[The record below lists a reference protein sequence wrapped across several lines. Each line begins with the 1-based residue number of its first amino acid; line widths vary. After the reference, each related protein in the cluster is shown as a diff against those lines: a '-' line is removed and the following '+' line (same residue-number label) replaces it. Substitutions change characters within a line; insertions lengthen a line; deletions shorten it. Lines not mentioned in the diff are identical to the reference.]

1 MLRYLGASFAFSA
14 ALLLGT
20 VLGASSPVASARA
33 DVLHGAT
40 GQAPHAVSESP
51 PPPDDPKKK
60 KAGEACKSSDECQRH
75 HTCEK
80 VGDTSVCKAPPRRVL
95 PPGAVT

>member
-1 MLRYLGASFAFSA
+1 MLRYLRAASAFSA

-20 VLGASSPVASARA
+20 FLGASSPVASARA
-33 DVLHGAT
+33 DALSGVT
-40 GQAPHAVSESP
+40 GPAAHAVSEAP
-51 PPPDDPKKK
+51 PPPDDPKRKK
-60 KAGEACKSSDECQRH
+60 EGEACKSSDECQRH
-75 HTCEK
+75 HTCAK